1 MTFLRKPPCT
11 ADGNKNKPS
20 KVKTSKTASKPK
32 KKHDPNA
39 HIQENGVRPDP
50 VAQFAQQEGFD
61 SVQYKE
67 DKDIYQRSVR
77 KVQRWLMSIP
87 DDPCSYSTWIYWR
100 FWMKTRKKKWK
111 VLEICL
117 ILIKLINHSRLL
129 NMNVKTLLLII
140 YLELRN
146 TFFFLKKPDIV
157 CFWFNKCCYNCSNF
171 VVQGLAPFVTI
182 FWL

>member
-1 MTFLRKPPCT
+1 MGIKINHQKSKPRKPLASLRKNT
-11 ADGNKNKPS
+11 TRTHTFKKTESGRTQWRNSRNKKALTRCSIKRTKTFTRGVSGRCRGGWWVFRMIRVVIPREFIDDFEWKLEK
-20 KVKTSKTASKPK
+20 KVK
-32 KKHDPNA
+32 
-39 HIQENGVRPDP
+39 
-50 VAQFAQQEGFD
+50 
-61 SVQYKE
+61 
-67 DKDIYQRSVR
+67 
-77 KVQRWLMSIP
+77 
-87 DDPCSYSTWIYWR
+87 STGISS
-100 FWMKTRKKKWK
+100 
-111 VLEICL
+111 LEISL

>member
-1 MTFLRKPPCT
+1 MCWFHVLISCVNMNSTSLSSRQKNSELIERYQNSYLPSGSPHRK
-11 ADGNKNKPS
+11 NNKPS

-100 FWMKTRKKKWK
+100 LWMKTRKKNKKYWK
-111 VLEICL
+111 
-117 ILIKLINHSRLL
+117 S
-129 NMNVKTLLLII
+129 
-140 YLELRN
+140 
-146 TFFFLKKPDIV
+146 PW
-157 CFWFNKCCYNCSNF
+157 FW
-171 VVQGLAPFVTI
+171 
-182 FWL
+182 